1 LQLLSASQAAGR
13 RAAWPGGLG
22 ADISPRPPAKMQ
34 LSVDLVPPVGGG
46 EKQSVGKIITLTN
59 FGEERVAFKIRTTAR
74 DR

>member
-1 LQLLSASQAAGR
+1 
-13 RAAWPGGLG
+13 
-22 ADISPRPPAKMQ
+22 MQ